1 MIKRHEAIVVGGGIA
16 GLTAAVYLARA
27 GVDVL
32 LLEKNRYGGG
42 LVNTFVR
49 DGFRFEGGVRAL
61 LSAGV
66 ILPMLQELGITLDT
80 LANPVSIGIE
90 DRIMHVTSQ
99 ASLEDYAALLQE
111 FYPES
116 VEDIARVI
124 AVIKRVMKDMHVLY
138 GVSNP
143 LFNDFRNNQSYFV
156 KVYIPWFFK
165 FLLTLLRINR
175 MQQPVEPY
183 LDALVR
189 ERALRDIIS
198 QHFFK
203 NTPAFFAM
211 SYFYLYTD
219 YFYPQG
225 GVGRLPQALQDKI
238 LEFGG
243 QIQLATEITELH
255 AAEKHLVDRQGNRYA
270 YEHLVWAADLKTLYR
285 ITETAGLSSDVAAR
299 IATQK
304 ATLLAGRGADSV
316 FTLYVAVDE
325 PPETF
330 KTHARGHLFY
340 TPSRQG
346 LGEIHRSE
354 LRTLLQNWTSVSK
367 ADVLAWLDR
376 FCERNTY
383 EIAIPALKDPSAAPT
398 GKTGLIISTLFEYEL
413 VKKVHESGWYDEFKA
428 EVEQRMLEVL
438 AASLYPA
445 LKEKLRFKFS
455 ATPLTI
461 EKTVGSS
468 EGAIVGWSFEAPIP
482 VVSQMLKINAA
493 VKTAIPHVTQA
504 GQWSYSPTGVPTA
517 ILTGRLAPDAFL
529 RARKKRL
536 GKA

>member
-1 MIKRHEAIVVGGGIA
+1 VSERHEAIVVGGGIA

-32 LLEKNRYGGG
+32 LLEKNADCGG

-61 LSAGV
+61 LSAG
-66 ILPMLQELGITLDT
+66 IIFPMLKELGIPLETLE
-80 LANPVSIGIE
+80 NPVSIGIE
-90 DRIMHVTSQ
+90 DRIMRVTSQ
-99 ASLEDYAALLQE
+99 ESLEDYAALLRD
-111 FYPES
+111 FYPDS
-116 VEDIARVI
+116 VADIARVI
-124 AVIKRVMKDMHVLY
+124 AVIKRVIKDMHVLY

-143 LFNDFRNNQSYFV
+143 LFNDFRSNTAYFI

-165 FLLTLLRINR
+165 FLVTLLRINH

-183 LDALVR
+183 LDAIVKD
-189 ERALRDIIS
+189 RALRDIIS

-225 GVGRLPQALQDKI
+225 GVGWLPQALRDKT
-238 LEFGG
+238 LAFGG
-243 QIQLATEITELH
+243 KIKTATEITELH
-255 AAEKHLVDRQGNRYA
+255 ASERQLVDRQGNRYA
-270 YEHLVWAADLKTLYR
+270 YDHLVWAADLKTLYR
-285 ITETAGLSSDVAAR
+285 ITNTAGLPNEVAAG

-304 ATLLAGRGADSV
+304 AALLAGRGADSV
-316 FTLYVAVDE
+316 FTIYAAVDE

-330 KTHARGHLFY
+330 AALSSGHLFY
-340 TPSRQG
+340 TPTRQG

-354 LRTLLQNWTSVSK
+354 LQALLQNWATVSK
-367 ADVLAWLDR
+367 ADVLAWLER

-383 EIAIPALKDPSAAPT
+383 EISIPALKEPAAAPE
-398 GKTGLIISTLFEYEL
+398 GKTGLIISTLFDYEL
-413 VKKVHESGWYDEFKA
+413 VKKVNESGWLEEFKA
-428 EVEQRMLEVL
+428 EVESRMLDVL
-438 AASLYPA
+438 SASLYPM
-445 LKEKLRFKFS
+445 LKDKLLFKFS

-461 EKTVGSS
+461 EAAVGSS

-482 VVSQMLKINAA
+482 VTSQLLKINDA

-517 ILTGRLAPDAFL
+517 ILTGRLAPDAFI
-529 RARKKRL
+529 RARKK
-536 GKA
+536 